1 MGKGHRFTLPDN
13 STLPLRDQISEVIS
27 EAVGTRLISKGD
39 ALPSCRALSAD
50 LKVSRNTVFAAYAR
64 LPVWSGDSEGSDSDF
79 LVEQLQKRLLSYR
92 GLRAGRDEILITAG
106 SQNAL
111 FILGML
117 FAGKAGAIAV
127 ENPGYPETRN
137 AFVLAGNA
145 VIGVPIDADGMDIS
159 AIPKQCEV
167 VYVTASHQFPTA
179 ATLPLQRR
187 RDLLDSGATGR
198 ACSFRQAR

>member
-13 STLPLRDQISEVIS
+13 STLPLRDHIS

-64 LPVWSGDSEGSDSDF
+64 LPVWSGDSDGSDSDF

-117 FAGKAGAIAV
+117 SAGKAGAIAV
-127 ENPGYPETRN
+127 ENPGYPEARN
-137 AFVLAGNA
+137 AFVLAGNE
-145 VIGVPIDADGMDIS
+145 VIGVPIDTDGMDIS
-159 AIPKQCEV
+159 AIPKQCKV
-167 VYVTASHQFPTA
+167 VYVTASHQLPRA

-187 RDLLDSGATGR
+187 RDLMDSGAMGL